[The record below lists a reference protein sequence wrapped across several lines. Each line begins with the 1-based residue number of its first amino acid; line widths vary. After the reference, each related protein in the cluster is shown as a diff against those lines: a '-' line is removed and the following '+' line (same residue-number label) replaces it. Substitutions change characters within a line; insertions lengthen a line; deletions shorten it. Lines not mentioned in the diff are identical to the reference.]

1 MLLRSSY
8 QEWLLLINHHP
19 QILIA
24 YPNRRLIFDRL
35 FVEIG
40 YIICR
45 LDNTKTIPI
54 QNILPLSCN
63 NNITVLSLQM
73 QLYWVALCCSCSGV
87 ALILGPNG
95 AEDVIR
101 ERAADCKH
109 EKSIHFFLKSEKMG
123 KNALFRCMASGHLL
137 HSLTLPRSYI
147 LKASVLVVQ
156 TFSAIFWGWKSE
168 FTNLFALRMY
178 GSDIS
183 NLSRLVKKLFRLYPL
198 SKIVGKRILLRRR
211 IRGNPDLSNLSRL
224 VNAQRRGRIGSRT
237 EKSPSISLELRL
249 HLLL

>member
-1 MLLRSSY
+1 MLLLQWCGSYIGTQWTRRCHQRTSS
-8 QEWLLLINHHP
+8 WLQTRDVHP
-19 QILIA
+19 FCW
-24 YPNRRLIFDRL
+24 N
-35 FVEIG
+35 
-40 YIICR
+40 
-45 LDNTKTIPI
+45 
-54 QNILPLSCN
+54 
-63 NNITVLSLQM
+63 
-73 QLYWVALCCSCSGV
+73 
-87 ALILGPNG
+87 
-95 AEDVIR
+95 
-101 ERAADCKH
+101 
-109 EKSIHFFLKSEKMG
+109 SEKMW

-249 HLLL
+249 HPAPPREIGNILKTMSTFPRIILGWVCYWQKYMQKR